1 MELVT
6 EIQNISNS
14 TGLNVYFHKELNSCV
29 IATSCGPMS
38 FAYGI
43 DGNQTRQMIEALIK
57 VADMIDE
64 SKKNPAQGP
73 GESGSEQIQQETGA
87 VYTKDEK

>member
-1 MELVT
+1 
-6 EIQNISNS
+6 
-14 TGLNVYFHKELNSCV
+14 
-29 IATSCGPMS
+29 
-38 FAYGI
+38 
-43 DGNQTRQMIEALIK
+43 MIEALIK

>member
-6 EIQNISNS
+6 KIKNVSNS

-29 IATSCGPMS
+29 IATNCGPMS

-43 DGNQTRQMIEALIK
+43 DGDQTRRMIEALIK